1 MQINIKSDVLQPLPI
16 KRKIIGLPQ
25 KNIEFNDPLNLIWKA
40 ASAPATLEQI
50 ETIKKVSKGRQ
61 QFCKNPFVLIDQAIS
76 ENSKSI
82 QELLDEIE

>member
-1 MQINIKSDVLQPLPI
+1 MQINIKSDVLQPIPI

-50 ETIKKVSKGRQ
+50 ETIKKISKGR
-61 QFCKNPFVLIDQAIS
+61 QFCKNPFVLIDQPIL